1 MLNIIGRKC
10 QLCRDEFVLMEFGD
24 GLSSLER
31 ARAMIEFE
39 QDFLSHQSGC
49 IKEATERLVEEA
61 ESIAKGK

>member
-1 MLNIIGRKC
+1 
-10 QLCRDEFVLMEFGD
+10 MEFGD